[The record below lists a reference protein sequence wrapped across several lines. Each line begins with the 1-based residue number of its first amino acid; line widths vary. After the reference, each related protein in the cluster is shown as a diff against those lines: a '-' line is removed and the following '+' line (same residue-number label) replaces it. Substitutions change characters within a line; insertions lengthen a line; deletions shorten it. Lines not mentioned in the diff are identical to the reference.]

1 MSRAN
6 HDIIHTLV
14 KDDWCWWYRKYAPGD
29 TVLEG
34 LECDHKLLKFM
45 ELARGIEPPTCG
57 LQNRCSAIELRQLPE
72 FFCGVRVLPS
82 CPFLVKCSGH
92 VLLDI
97 VQGLFAL
104 V

>member
-6 HDIIHTLV
+6 HDINHTLV
-14 KDDWCWWYRKYAPGD
+14 KDDWCQWYRKYAPGD

-57 LQNRCSAIELRQLPE
+57 LQNRNRGVAQVIDGLGNPLVIPGDSHIRCS
-72 FFCGVRVLPS
+72 
-82 CPFLVKCSGH
+82 FLLGSPCR
-92 VLLDI
+92 
-97 VQGLFAL
+97 
-104 V
+104 